1 MALIKGSLIGELSG
15 KLGGQ
20 VFSRNRSGAYIRQ
33 YVIPVNP
40 NTVAQQAARSRFSSA
55 AGGYHTLTDTQ
66 KAHWQEFANTVF
78 SPLDEPNTGQFTG
91 FNAWTSLNN
100 VCLQANTIN
109 STVTLASDT
118 GAITISEEEPY
129 MVTAQP
135 PHYPAQGLFQLENTN
150 PVFVGAEIV
159 NATLNANNFSGN
171 VTLQFNSSF
180 TLNNNPLPS
189 GNSIAA
195 FFDGRNFFG
204 LSIFISEGVQQQHN
218 YTKKKLINIANTKVI
233 KEVSGPGA
241 SGLTSLTLS
250 WQSSILRENY
260 SALAFAT
267 EYVNLYVVETT
278 SQGQRKGLASKK
290 IQLT

>member
-1 MALIKGSLIGELSG
+1 MAIIKGSLIGELSG

-40 NTVAQQAARSRFSSA
+40 NTVAQQNARSRFSSA
-55 AGGYHTLTDTQ
+55 AGGYHTLSDTQ
-66 KAHWQEFANTVF
+66 KAHWQEYANSIF
-78 SPLDEPNTGQFTG
+78 SPLDEPNNGQFTG

-109 STVTLASDT
+109 STITLASDT
-118 GAITISEEEPY
+118 GGITITEQEPY
-129 MVTAQP
+129 QVTAQP
-135 PHYPAQGLFQLENTN
+135 PHYAAQGVFQMENTN
-150 PVFVGAEIV
+150 PVYAGVEIV
-159 NATLNANNFSGN
+159 NSTLSANNFAGN
-171 VTLQFNSSF
+171 VTLQFNTNF

-189 GNSIAA
+189 GNSLAA
-195 FFDGRNFFG
+195 LFDGRNFFG

-233 KEVSGPGA
+233 KELSGPGTT
-241 SGLTSLTLS
+241 GLTSLTLS
-250 WQSSILRENY
+250 WQSSIQRENY

-267 EYVNLYVVETT
+267 EYVNLYVVETS

-290 IQLT
+290 IQLS

>member
-1 MALIKGSLIGELSG
+1 MAIIKGNLIGELSG

-20 VFSRNRSGAYIRQ
+20 VFSRNRAGAYIRQ

-40 NTVAQQAARSRFSSA
+40 NTIAQQNARSRFSSA
-55 AGGYHTLTDTQ
+55 AGGYHTLSDTQ
-66 KAHWQEFANTVF
+66 KAHWQEYANSIF
-78 SPLDEPNTGQFTG
+78 SPLDEPNTGQFSG

-109 STVTLASDT
+109 SVITLASDT
-118 GAITISEEEPY
+118 GGITVAESENY
-129 MVTAQP
+129 QVTTTP
-135 PHYPAQGLFQLENTN
+135 PHYAAAGLFQLDGTN
-150 PVFVGAEIV
+150 PFYCGVEIV

-171 VTLQFNSSF
+171 VTLQFNNSF
-180 TLNNNPLPS
+180 ALSNNPVPT
-189 GNSIAA
+189 GNLNA

-204 LSIFISEGVQQQHN
+204 LSVFISEGVPQQHN

-233 KEVSGPGA
+233 KEVSGPGTT
-241 SGLTSLTLS
+241 GLTSLTLS
-250 WQSSILRENY
+250 WQSSIQRENY

-290 IQLT
+290 IQLS

>member
-1 MALIKGSLIGELSG
+1 MAIIKGSLIGELSG

-40 NTVAQQAARSRFSSA
+40 NTPAQQNARSRFSSA
-55 AGGYHTLTDTQ
+55 AGGYHTLSDTQ
-66 KAHWQEFANTVF
+66 KAHWQEYANSIF
-78 SPLDEPNTGQFTG
+78 SPLDEPNNGQFTG

-118 GAITISEEEPY
+118 GGITILEEEPY
-129 MVTAQP
+129 QVTAQP
-135 PHYPAQGLFQLENTN
+135 PHYSAQGLFQLEGTN
-150 PVFVGAEIV
+150 PIYANVEII

-171 VTLQFNSSF
+171 VTLHFNNSF
-180 TLNNNPLPS
+180 TLNNNPIQTGDL
-189 GNSIAA
+189 AA
-195 FFDGRNFFG
+195 FFDGRNYFG

-218 YTKKKLINIANTKVI
+218 YTKKKLINIANSKVI
-233 KEVSGPGA
+233 KEVSGPGTT
-241 SGLTSLTLS
+241 GLSSLTVS
-250 WQSSILRENY
+250 WQPTILRQDY

-290 IQLT
+290 IQLS